1 MPIQGAVVS
10 QVPAALARP
19 SSNFTSGE
27 VPTHDP
33 EKHKGRGPGLCLIHR
48 FRPQRAKQQAS
59 FSQHTRSRPGLRP
72 AQPAAQQN
80 ETALYASHSG
90 TPRGRV
96 DGRVVPPRQPF
107 YIEFGY
113 MGPLHARRVGRTAGS
128 APASTVA
135 TGWAVTRSASGGR
148 RRAQQPTKT
157 EPTKTGPPSSERGGQ
172 HGPRARARVAAHYY
186 YVIGEDDFTMMLRA
200 S

>member
-1 MPIQGAVVS
+1 MS

-90 TPRGRV
+90 TPRGPRRRPRCAAAPTLLHRV
-96 DGRVVPPRQPF
+96 RVHGAAPRAARGSHRRLGAGVDRGDRLGGHSVGLGGAPPRAAANENGANENGATV
-107 YIEFGY
+107 IRKRGTTW
-113 MGPLHARRVGRTAGS
+113 TA
-128 APASTVA
+128 
-135 TGWAVTRSASGGR
+135 
-148 RRAQQPTKT
+148 
-157 EPTKTGPPSSERGGQ
+157 
-172 HGPRARARVAAHYY
+172 RARARRGALL
-186 YVIGEDDFTMMLRA
+186 LRHR
-200 S
+200 

>member
-1 MPIQGAVVS
+1 MFNSPF
-10 QVPAALARP
+10 P
-19 SSNFTSGE
+19 SSTGE
-27 VPTHDP
+27 A
-33 EKHKGRGPGLCLIHR
+33 
-48 FRPQRAKQQAS
+48 AKRQAI

-72 AQPAAQQN
+72 AQPAARSAA
-80 ETALYASHSG
+80 ERDGAVPASHSG

-113 MGPLHARRVGRTAGS
+113 MGPLHARRVGRAAGS

-135 TGWAVTRSASGGR
+135 TGWAVTRSASGER

-172 HGPRARARVAAHYY
+172 HGPRACARVAARYY